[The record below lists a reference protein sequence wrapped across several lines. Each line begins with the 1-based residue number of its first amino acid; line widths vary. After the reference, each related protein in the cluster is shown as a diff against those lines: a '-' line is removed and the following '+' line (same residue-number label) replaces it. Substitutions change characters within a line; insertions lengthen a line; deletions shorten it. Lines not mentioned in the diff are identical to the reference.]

1 MPKNQRLLKG
11 IVIFL
16 GILIIAMVIIII
28 VASIMKHK
36 DQKSAEAALVE
47 KYQVE
52 QALKQPI
59 MQKNTGPF
67 AMDLPLE
74 SGEEILS
81 VQSEDKGII
90 ITIGRQGRIIRIIL
104 VDYNANII
112 GTINVSRP

>member
-28 VASIMKHK
+28 VASIMKYK

-59 MQKNTGPF
+59 MQKNTDPF